1 MKEEK
6 IKKGVKIPKIVFL
19 LFIDPPEIA
28 VERSIVYTGDDKE
41 ATLVCIVHG
50 ETQPEVLWY
59 RDTMQIDQTERHII
73 ESRGARHSLIIR
85 KIKSNDFGNYTCA
98 ADNQLGK
105 TKKVITLTGR
115 PAMALFRSPPISQ
128 WKDKYNLTW
137 VVDSHIPIEE
147 YKLYY
152 RPFSVTQD
160 DDLEIKTQREKLLQQ
175 QQQQQYGRRG
185 SGYNVRFFFLFMV

>member
-1 MKEEK
+1 
-6 IKKGVKIPKIVFL
+6 
-19 LFIDPPEIA
+19 
-28 VERSIVYTGDDKE
+28 
-41 ATLVCIVHG
+41 
-50 ETQPEVLWY
+50 
-59 RDTMQIDQTERHII
+59 MQIDQTERHII

-185 SGYNVRFFFLFMV
+185 SGYNVRFFFFFVHGLKNMF